1 MTPIGTGDEQSL
13 EERLEIARRYR
24 KRRGAELREL
34 AGRCVDGVEAAG
46 QFSSVPIESMAA
58 VPMVGTF
65 MALWARA
72 RSKRRSGLPA
82 DLLIALTPQRVHA
95 LGVRANNVT
104 AAEPA
109 VAEVGSW
116 PREQVSVASVRP
128 RFMRSEVAI
137 DTGEEKPLIL
147 YVSSLR
153 TNPWSAEIVRALGG
167 EAPEPL
173 DLTG

>member
-1 MTPIGTGDEQSL
+1 
-13 EERLEIARRYR
+13 
-24 KRRGAELREL
+24 
-34 AGRCVDGVEAAG
+34 
-46 QFSSVPIESMAA
+46 
-58 VPMVGTF
+58 
-65 MALWARA
+65 
-72 RSKRRSGLPA
+72 
-82 DLLIALTPQRVHA
+82 
-95 LGVRANNVT
+95 
-104 AAEPA
+104 
-109 VAEVGSW
+109 VGSW